1 MSGANASPTGRSHQV
16 MTTLQAQREIQEP
29 VFGPY
34 DSRRFGK
41 SLGVNPLPA
50 GARLCNFDCVY
61 CECATA
67 SWPLQWEL
75 RPQFPTAEQIR
86 QGLITA
92 SERFGADDLDSIT
105 IAGNGEPTLS
115 PHIAEIVD
123 VISECRDRDWPQART
138 VILTNGSTVHKRSVG
153 AALAKLDCRVVKLDA
168 GTNWTL
174 DELNRPGERL
184 GVSELVRRI
193 SMLPDIII
201 QSMFVH
207 GPVDNTGP
215 HEVEAWTAWL
225 EKLEPQSVQIY
236 SLDRMPAKPWVRPVP
251 RVELEVIAAYVE
263 ANAGIRAQVFC

>member
-1 MSGANASPTGRSHQV
+1 MSGANASPTRSASAEARSLNEGRSQQL

-75 RPQFPTAEQIR
+75 RPQFPTPEQIR
-86 QGLITA
+86 TALIAA
-92 SERFGADDLDSIT
+92 SERFGAGDLDSIT

-115 PHIAEIVD
+115 PHLDEIVD
-123 VISECRDRDWPQART
+123 VVTECRDRDWPQART
-138 VILTNGSTVHKRSVG
+138 VILTNGTTAHKPSVSS
-153 AALAKLDCRVVKLDA
+153 ALARLDCRVVKLDA
-168 GTNWTL
+168 GTEWTF
-174 DELNRPGERL
+174 DELNRPSGKL
-184 GVSELVRRI
+184 CITELVRRI
-193 SMLPDIII
+193 SMLPGIVI

-207 GPVDNTGP
+207 GPVDNASP
-215 HEVEAWTAWL
+215 HEIDAWTGWL
-225 EKLEPQSVQIY
+225 EKLAPQSVQIY
-236 SLDRMPAKPWVRPVP
+236 SLD
-251 RVELEVIAAYVE
+251 
-263 ANAGIRAQVFC
+263 